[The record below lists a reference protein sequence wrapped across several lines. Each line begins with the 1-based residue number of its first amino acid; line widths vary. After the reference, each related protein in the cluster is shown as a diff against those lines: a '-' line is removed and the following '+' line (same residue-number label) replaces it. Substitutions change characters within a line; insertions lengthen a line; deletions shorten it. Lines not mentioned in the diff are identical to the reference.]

1 MRPSIVAVAFLTV
14 LLLLA
19 CGPLSCLSSLLMAP
33 FQSGLEL
40 PGLLP
45 ANAVIG
51 SGRVVT
57 ETRQVR
63 DFSAL
68 VAGGSGDVVV
78 IQGDKEGLVV
88 EAEDN
93 LLALIGSEVDNGTL
107 RLGLAATAS
116 GVSIRATRP
125 IRYLLS
131 VKSLESASLNGSGNL
146 AAAGLQAS
154 WLQLT
159 ISGSGGARVDQV
171 RANEIVADIRGSGSA
186 ELAGKASRQTVSIAG
201 SGDYRAGNL
210 DSDVARVT
218 IAASGSAS
226 VWSRQQLAV
235 QMLGIGTVS
244 YYGLPTVP
252 HSITGSGRLRSLGEH
267 RDRALTVLLRR
278 ELRMSLISNLRSAS
292 RWGRSHAPAPIS
304 GHQSPVCCDTL
315 TP

>member
-68 VAGGSGDVVV
+68 VAGGSGDVAV
-78 IQGDKEGLVV
+78 IQGDQGDKEGLVV

-244 YYGLPTVP
+244 YYGLPTVT
-252 HSITGSGRLRSLGEH
+252 HSVTGRGRLRSLGEH
-267 RDRALTVLLRR
+267 
-278 ELRMSLISNLRSAS
+278 
-292 RWGRSHAPAPIS
+292 
-304 GHQSPVCCDTL
+304 
-315 TP
+315 